1 MRPGQK
7 LRMHGVSRL
16 RRPPGSGK
24 HGQVACGLTAT
35 SKVAYTRDRALVT
48 CPQCRADLEAEDL
61 KLALRDGTGTS
72 TPAPVAPPAA
82 APDVAARVAALV
94 PRLEQLGAHELAG
107 IEDAV
112 RMFEARRGRR

>member
-24 HGQVACGLTAT
+24 HGQVACGMTAT

-48 CPQCRADLEAEDL
+48 CPQCRADLESEDL

-72 TPAPVAPPAA
+72 APAPAPPPPA
-82 APDVAARVAALV
+82 APDVKARVAALV
-94 PRLEQLGAHELAG
+94 PRLERLQAHEIG
-107 IEDAV
+107 SIEYQV
-112 RMFEARRGRR
+112 QMLEARGPRR